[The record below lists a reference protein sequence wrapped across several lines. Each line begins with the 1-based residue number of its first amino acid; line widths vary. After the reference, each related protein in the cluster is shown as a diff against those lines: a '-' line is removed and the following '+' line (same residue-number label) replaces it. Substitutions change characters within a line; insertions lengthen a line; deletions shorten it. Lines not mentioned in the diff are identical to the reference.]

1 MITNQDETIR
11 AIEALTQRL
20 LATYE
25 IPDEVEMDDAIQQIA
40 MLYLET
46 GDETLTEKRW
56 ASWLANI
63 ELLAWKEPT
72 YGFHAYN
79 RLVYLSYQK
88 EFQAQMEREFQNSLS
103 QFFATLNFR
112 DGISIDGLWELY
124 RMAQSTRT
132 IEHDHRVQAFSEKHH
147 VSEPVVYSLE
157 CRMCYALVAH
167 VNTLQNHQI
176 SENLGQYVNLEQY
189 TRTFSDVLRE

>member
-1 MITNQDETIR
+1 MITNQDETVR
-11 AIEALTQRL
+11 VIEALTQRL

-25 IPDEVEMDDAIQQIA
+25 VPNEVEMDDAIQEIA
-40 MLYLET
+40 TLYLET

-56 ASWLANI
+56 ASWLAKT
-63 ELLAWKEPT
+63 ESRAHKEPT

-79 RLVYLSYQK
+79 RLVYMSYQK
-88 EFQAQMEREFQNSLS
+88 ELRAQMEREFQNSLN
-103 QFFATLNFR
+103 QFFAMLNFR
-112 DGISIDGLWELY
+112 NGLSMDGLWELY
-124 RMAQSTRT
+124 RMAQSTRI

-147 VSEPVVYSLE
+147 ISEPVVYSLE

-189 TRTFSDVLRE
+189 TRTFGDVLRE